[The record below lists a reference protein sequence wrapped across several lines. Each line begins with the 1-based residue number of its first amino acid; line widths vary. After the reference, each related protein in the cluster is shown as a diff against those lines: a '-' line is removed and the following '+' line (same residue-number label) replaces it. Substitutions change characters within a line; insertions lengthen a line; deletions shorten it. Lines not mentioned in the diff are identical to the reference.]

1 MDKENIFEF
10 DKFMNDIEKRK
21 ESIIREKNVVQSI
34 IDEDMRR
41 RQRAR
46 NYHELWQNQITWGKV
61 E

>member
-1 MDKENIFEF
+1 MEKENIFEF
-10 DKFMNDIEKRK
+10 DKFINDIEKRK
-21 ESIIREKNVVQSI
+21 EISDREKNVAQSI

-41 RQRAR
+41 RQRSK